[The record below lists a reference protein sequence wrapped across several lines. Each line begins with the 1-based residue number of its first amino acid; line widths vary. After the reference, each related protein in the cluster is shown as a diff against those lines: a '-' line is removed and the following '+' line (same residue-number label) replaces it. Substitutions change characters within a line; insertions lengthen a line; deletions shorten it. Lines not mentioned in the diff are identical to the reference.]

1 MESEAQPAP
10 PAPASWAH
18 AKEIGMLLR
27 TQWPKYL
34 VDILVIIL
42 SITLS
47 FMFDS
52 FKEESARK
60 ASELAYLKA
69 LLGDIESD
77 IHELKNVIAHTENV
91 VAKASWLVNL
101 PDDATAIN
109 RDQFAEA
116 IKQVVERP
124 NFNSKGATF
133 SDLTSSGNLL
143 LLEDIT
149 LKAALFEY
157 YRFYES
163 IRAVEVAE
171 RETMNVN
178 VAPYLIRNFSIKRL
192 GRGATGSMLHQG
204 VAFSDLLRSDDFTNI
219 FSIRLLSRKEL
230 LTDYQVELASAEKI
244 KALLSSKINP
254 E

>member
-1 MESEAQPAP
+1 MESEAHPTP

-52 FKEESARK
+52 FKEDSGRK
-60 ASELAYLKA
+60 ASERAYLKA
-69 LLGDIESD
+69 LQGDIESD
-77 IHELKNVIAHTENV
+77 IQELKNVIAQTENV
-91 VAKASWLVNL
+91 VAKANWLVNL
-101 PDDATAIN
+101 PDDAAAIN
-109 RDQFAEA
+109 RDEFAEA

-133 SDLTSSGNLL
+133 SDLTSSGNML
-143 LLEDIT
+143 LLEDIN

-192 GRGATGSMLHQG
+192 ARGATGSVLHQG
-204 VAFSDLLRSDDFTNI
+204 VELNDLLHNDDFTNI
-219 FSIRLLSRKEL
+219 FSIRLVSRKEL
-230 LTDYQVELASAEKI
+230 LDDYRIELASAEKI
-244 KALLSSKINP
+244 KVLLHSKINP
-254 E
+254 D